1 VKLDLVLAGV
11 GGQGVVSLGVIV
23 AAAAQREGYTVQLS
37 EVHGMAQRGGSV
49 MATLRI
55 ADRSIPG
62 ALVPAGTAD
71 FVVATEPL
79 EALRYVGLLSPDGVV
94 VTASE
99 PHVNMA
105 NYPDGAELME
115 RIQQLPR
122 AIIVD
127 SRRLARQAGGT
138 KSANLVI
145 VGALSRLL
153 PLAVEG
159 IEDFIRER
167 FAAKGPAVV
176 ETNLKAF
183 RAGRESAV
191 CGAVA

>member
-1 VKLDLVLAGV
+1 MKIDLVLAGV

-55 ADRSIPG
+55 SDRAIASP
-62 ALVPAGTAD
+62 LVPAGSAD

-79 EALRYVGLLSPDGVV
+79 EALRHVALLSPEGMV

-99 PHVNMA
+99 PFVNMA
-105 NYPDGAELME
+105 DYPDGAQLME

-122 AIIVD
+122 AVIVD
-127 SRRLARQAGGT
+127 SRRLARQAGER
-138 KSANLVI
+138 KAANLVI
-145 VGALSRLL
+145 VGALSRFL

-159 IEDFIRER
+159 IEAFIRER
-167 FAAKGPAVV
+167 FDAKGPAVV
-176 ETNLKAF
+176 EANLKAF
-183 RAGRESAV
+183 RAGRESA
-191 CGAVA
+191 CPAAA

>member
-1 VKLDLVLAGV
+1 MKLDLVLAGV
-11 GGQGVVSLGVIV
+11 GGQGVVSVGVIV

-49 MATLRI
+49 MATLRMADHPI
-55 ADRSIPG
+55 AG

-79 EALRYVGLLSPDGVV
+79 EALRYVGLLSPEGMV

-105 NYPDGAELME
+105 NYPDGAELLE
-115 RIQQLPR
+115 RIRQLPR
-122 AIIVD
+122 AVVVD
-127 SRRLARQAGGT
+127 SRKLARQAGGS
-138 KSANLVI
+138 KAANLVI
-145 VGALSRLL
+145 VGALSRFL
-153 PLAVEG
+153 PLAVDGLESLV
-159 IEDFIRER
+159 RER
-167 FAAKGPAVV
+167 FAAKGSAVV

-183 RAGRESAV
+183 RAGRESA
-191 CGAVA
+191 CPVAA